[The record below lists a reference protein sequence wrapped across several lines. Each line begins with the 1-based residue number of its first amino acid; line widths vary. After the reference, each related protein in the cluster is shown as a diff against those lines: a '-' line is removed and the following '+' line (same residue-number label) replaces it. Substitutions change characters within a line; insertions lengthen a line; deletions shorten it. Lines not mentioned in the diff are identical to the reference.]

1 MKYFLVLLIASILFV
16 SCEDLEDSSPVMQGT
31 IDNAFF
37 RAIDARATIKLDGNY
52 LIEGFTQ
59 DETLSLRISSPQTG
73 TYQLGGESEN
83 TGSFKDVNGNIYKTR
98 PNGNGEVIVTSW
110 DTGGRTLSGTF
121 NFNAILEGVDTLT
134 IHRGIFFEVPYSS
147 EIGDPI
153 VDAGT
158 VSAEIDGEPWNA
170 FTVTAIGNSQNIH
183 IWGSTATIL
192 LLIALPIDVVI
203 GTTELPEFQ
212 YGIQYSDSEG
222 QEPLIYGTITII
234 EHNMSAR
241 TIKGEFEFF
250 TPERIFTLGKFNVT
264 YQ

>member
-110 DTGGRTLSGTF
+110 DTGGRTLSPR
-121 NFNAILEGVDTLT
+121 I
-134 IHRGIFFEVPYSS
+134 
-147 EIGDPI
+147 
-153 VDAGT
+153 
-158 VSAEIDGEPWNA
+158 
-170 FTVTAIGNSQNIH
+170 
-183 IWGSTATIL
+183 
-192 LLIALPIDVVI
+192 
-203 GTTELPEFQ
+203 
-212 YGIQYSDSEG
+212 
-222 QEPLIYGTITII
+222 
-234 EHNMSAR
+234 SAR
-241 TIKGEFEFF
+241 S
-250 TPERIFTLGKFNVT
+250 
-264 YQ
+264 